1 MARTDFNVT
10 IINSNLELSARDR
23 IKLKDTSTAT
33 KFDDII
39 NEEGQQNGITVSV
52 KGYAILAIHNEHAKD
67 GTDYEQTVIV
77 TADDTRFVTGST
89 SFRDNL
95 CDISDELLDE
105 GITEFDILVYK
116 QKSKNRDGKYF
127 ITCALA

>member
-1 MARTDFNVT
+1 MARTDFNV
-10 IINSNLELSARDR
+10 IINSTNMELSVRDR
-23 IKLKDTSTAT
+23 IKMKDTSTAT

-39 NEEGQQNGITVSV
+39 TEDGQQNGIVV
-52 KGYAILAIHNEHAKD
+52 AIKGYATLSIHNEHAKD
-67 GTDYEQTVIV
+67 GTDYEQTVVV
-77 TADDTRFVTGST
+77 TADDTRFITGSS

-95 CDISDELLDE
+95 MDIADELLDE

-116 QKSKNRDGKYF
+116 QRSKNRDGKYF

>member
-1 MARTDFNVT
+1 MARTDFNVNIT
-10 IINSNLELSARDR
+10 KTNLELSARER
-23 IKLKDTSTAT
+23 IKMKDTSTAT

-39 NEEGQQNGITVSV
+39 TEEGQDNGIIVSV
-52 KGYAILAIHNEHAKD
+52 KGYATLAIHNEHAKD

-77 TADDTRFVTGST
+77 TADDTRFITGST

-95 CDISDELLDE
+95 CDISEELIAE
-105 GITEFDILVYK
+105 GITEFDLLVYK

>member
-1 MARTDFNVT
+1 MARTDFNVNIT
-10 IINSNLELSARDR
+10 KTNLELSARER
-23 IKLKDTSTAT
+23 IKMKDTSTAT

-39 NEEGQQNGITVSV
+39 AEEGQQNGIIVSV
-52 KGYAILAIHNEHAKD
+52 KGYATLAIHNEHAKD

-77 TADDTRFVTGST
+77 TADDTRFITGST

-105 GITEFDILVYK
+105 GITEFDLLVYK

>member
-1 MARTDFNVT
+1 MARTDFNVNIT
-10 IINSNLELSARDR
+10 KTSMELSVRDR
-23 IKLKDTSTAT
+23 IKMKDTSTAT

-39 NEEGQQNGITVSV
+39 TEEGQENGIIVSV
-52 KGYAILAIHNEHAKD
+52 KGYATLAIHNEHAKD

-77 TADDTRFVTGST
+77 TADDTRFITGST

-95 CDISDELLDE
+95 CDISEELFDE

>member
-10 IINSNLELSARDR
+10 ITSSNMELSVIDR
-23 IKLKDTSTAT
+23 IKMKDTSTAT

-39 NEEGQQNGITVSV
+39 TEEGQENGIIVTV
-52 KGYAILAIHNEHAKD
+52 KGYALLAIHNEHAKD

-77 TADDTRFVTGST
+77 TADDTRFITGST

-95 CDISDELLDE
+95 CDISDELSDE
-105 GITEFDILVYK
+105 GITEFDLLVYK